1 MKLWEEQKERSSS
14 SSLSINTMVLTRIS
28 EHRRWVEAVFNVVKF
43 LTVYGLPF
51 RGHDENTD
59 FGSESFGGGVY
70 LNTFG
75 DLLFKLDENL
85 KEIAEK
91 LPANAKYTSR
101 TFKTRSLVY
110 CSRC

>member
-1 MKLWEEQKERSSS
+1 MKY
-14 SSLSINTMVLTRIS
+14 
-28 EHRRWVEAVFNVVKF
+28 

-91 LPANAKYTSR
+91 LPANAKYTSPYIQNEAISLLQSMLKTKNTDKVKKAE
-101 TFKTRSLVY
+101 TFTVMMDGSSDK
-110 CSRC
+110 CW